1 VSRRLAVALA
11 VVAVAGGIVAIGIA
25 LHADETSPGLPPTA
39 ADAPSAPATSQPA
52 TTVRPPANDA
62 VGDWPMF
69 GYDAARTNADPRPT
83 GVTAASVA
91 GLRRRVVTVPGTVDS
106 SPIFLHGVRID
117 GRRRQAFF
125 MTTTYGRTLALS
137 PAGRIL
143 WTFTPPRYESYAGSA
158 QITTATPAADPGRRF
173 LYAASPDGLIH
184 KLAIGNGREQRDGGW
199 PARVTLLPEREKIA
213 SALNVAGRF
222 VYVTTGGYIGDA
234 PPYQG
239 HVILIDRGD
248 GHIAAVFNTLCSDV
262 HRLQQPASCPDSD
275 SAIWGR
281 AGAVVD
287 PASGE
292 ILVATGNA
300 PFDGRTAWGDSILA
314 LRPDAS
320 RISHSYTPSNQADLE
335 ASDLDLG
342 SSAPAVLR
350 AGPLIAQAGKDGVLR
365 LVDLGAHGTGT
376 LGGELQSVPTP
387 GGEAVFTALAVWRRP
402 GRPPMLFLAN
412 GSGTAAYR
420 LAGTGRAA
428 RLVPVWSNDRPG
440 TSPVLAGGVLYVY
453 DPDGSLAAYAPAD
466 GRLLVSLPAGAGHWS
481 SPIVA
486 AGVVALPVGDAND
499 HATTGEIDLYSR

>member
-1 VSRRLAVALA
+1 VALA
-11 VVAVAGGIVAIGIA
+11 VIAVAGGIVAIGIA
-25 LHADETSPGLPPTA
+25 VRADEAAPGPPSTA
-39 ADAPSAPATSQPA
+39 VPAAGAPSTSTP
-52 TTVRPPANDA
+52 VRPVPPPANRGG
-62 VGDWPMF
+62 GDWPVF
-69 GYDAARTNADPRPT
+69 GYDAARSNVDPQPT
-83 GVTAASVA
+83 GVTAASVS
-91 GLRRRVVTVPGTVDS
+91 GLHRRVVALPGTVDS
-106 SPIFLHGVRID
+106 SPIFLHGVMIR
-117 GRRRQAFF
+117 GSRRDAFF

-143 WTFTPPRYESYAGSA
+143 WTFTPPGYPSVAGTG

-184 KLAIGNGREQRDGGW
+184 KLAVASGREQLAAGW
-199 PARVTLLPEREKIA
+199 PARVTLLPQREKIA
-213 SALNVAGRF
+213 SALNVRGRF

-239 HVILIDRGD
+239 HVVLIQRGN
-248 GHIAAVFNTLCSDV
+248 GRVAAVFNTLCSHV
-262 HRLQQPASCPDSD
+262 HRLLEPASCPDSD

-320 RISHSYTPSNQADLE
+320 GISHSYTPSNQADLE
-335 ASDLDLG
+335 SGDLDLG
-342 SSAPAVLR
+342 SSAPALLR
-350 AGPLIAQAGKDGVLR
+350 SGPLIAQAGKDGLLR
-365 LVDLGAHGTGT
+365 LVNLGARSTGA
-376 LGGELQSVPTP
+376 LGGELQTVPTP
-387 GGEAVFTALAVWRRP
+387 GGEAVFAAIAVWRRP
-402 GRPPMLFLAN
+402 GRPQMLFLAN

-420 LAGTGRAA
+420 LAGAGSAA
-428 RLVPVWSNDRPG
+428 RLAPVWSNQRPG

-453 DPDGSLAAYAPAD
+453 DPGGRLAAYTPAD
-466 GRLLVSLPAGAGHWS
+466 GRLLASLPAGTGHWS

-486 AGVVALPVGDAND
+486 DGVVALPVGDAND
-499 HATTGEIDLYSR
+499 HATTGEIDLYSG

>member
-11 VVAVAGGIVAIGIA
+11 VVAVVGGIVAIGIA
-25 LHADETSPGLPPTA
+25 VRADKAAPGPPSTAAPAVSAPGTSPPPTPVPPR
-39 ADAPSAPATSQPA
+39 ADRTA
-52 TTVRPPANDA
+52 
-62 VGDWPMF
+62 GDWPMF
-69 GYDAARTNADPRPT
+69 GYDPARTNVDPRPT

-91 GLRRRVVTVPGTVDS
+91 RLRRRVVALPGTVDS
-106 SPIFLHGVRID
+106 SPIFLHGVRIG
-117 GRRRQAFF
+117 GRRRDAFF

-143 WTFTPPRYESYAGSA
+143 WTFTPPGYASVAGSA

-184 KLAIGNGREQRDGGW
+184 KLAVGSGREQHDGGW

-213 SALNVAGRF
+213 SALNVRGRF
-222 VYVTTGGYIGDA
+222 VYVTTGGYVGDA

-239 HVILIDRGD
+239 HVVLIDRGD
-248 GHIAAVFNTLCSDV
+248 GRIAAVFNSLCSDV

-335 ASDLDLG
+335 RSDLDLG

-350 AGPLIAQAGKDGVLR
+350 AGPLIAQAGKDGILR

-376 LGGELQSVPTP
+376 LGGELQTLPTP
-387 GGEAVFTALAVWRRP
+387 GHEAVFSALAVWRRP

-420 LAGTGRAA
+420 LTGAGRAA
-428 RLVPVWSNDRPG
+428 RLAPVWSNDRPG

-453 DPDGSLAAYAPAD
+453 DPGGSLAAYTPSD
-466 GRLLVSLPAGAGHWS
+466 GRLLARLPAGAGHWS

-486 AGVVALPVGDAND
+486 DGVVALPVGDAND
-499 HATTGEIDLYSR
+499 HATTGAIDLYSR

>member
-1 VSRRLAVALA
+1 VALA

-25 LHADETSPGLPPTA
+25 VRADEAAPGPPPTA
-39 ADAPSAPATSQPA
+39 GHAAGVPGTSPPA
-52 TTVRPPANDA
+52 TTVRPGADRA
-62 VGDWPMF
+62 SSDWPVF
-69 GYDAARTNADPRPT
+69 GYDAARTNVDPRPT

-91 GLRRRVVTVPGTVDS
+91 GLRRRVVALPGTVDS
-106 SPIFLHGVRID
+106 SPIFLHGVTID
-117 GRRRQAFF
+117 GRRRDAFF

-143 WTFTPPRYESYAGSA
+143 WTFTPPGYPSTAGSA
-158 QITTATPAADPGRRF
+158 QITTATPAADPGRRY

-184 KLAIGNGREQRDGGW
+184 KLAVGTGREQRHGGW
-199 PARVTLLPEREKIA
+199 PVRVTLLAEREKIA
-213 SALNVAGRF
+213 SALNVRGRF

-239 HVILIDRGD
+239 HVVLIDRRD
-248 GHIAAVFNTLCSDV
+248 GRIAAVFNTLCSDV

-320 RISHSYTPSNQADLE
+320 RISHSYTPSNQADLN

-342 SSAPAVLR
+342 SSAPAILR

-365 LVDLGAHGTGT
+365 LVDLGARGTGT
-376 LGGELQSVPTP
+376 QGGELQTVPTP
-387 GGEAVFTALAVWRRP
+387 GGEAVFAALAVWRRP
-402 GRPPMLFLAN
+402 DRPPMLFLAN
-412 GSGTAAYR
+412 GSGTVAYR
-420 LAGTGRAA
+420 LAGAGSAA
-428 RLVPVWSNDRPG
+428 RLAPVWSNDRAG

-453 DPDGSLAAYAPAD
+453 DPGGSLAAYTPAD
-466 GRLLVSLPAGAGHWS
+466 GRLLASLPAGAGHWS

-486 AGVVALPVGDAND
+486 DGVVALPVGDAND
-499 HATTGEIDLYSR
+499 HATTGEIDLFSDGS

>member
-25 LHADETSPGLPPTA
+25 VRADKAAPGPPSTATPAGGVPGTSRPPTTA
-39 ADAPSAPATSQPA
+39 
-52 TTVRPPANDA
+52 RPPADRA
-62 VGDWPMF
+62 TADWPMF
-69 GYDAARTNADPRPT
+69 GYDAARTNVAPRPT
-83 GVTAASVA
+83 GVTTGSVA
-91 GLRRRVVTVPGTVDS
+91 GLRLRVVAVPGTVDS

-117 GRRRQAFF
+117 GRRRDAFF

-143 WTFTPPRYESYAGSA
+143 WTFTPAGYASVAGST

-173 LYAASPDGLIH
+173 VYAASPDGLIH
-184 KLAIGNGREQRDGGW
+184 KLAIGSGREQRDGGW
-199 PARVTLLPEREKIA
+199 PVRVTLLPEREKIA
-213 SALNVAGRF
+213 SALNVRGRF
-222 VYVTTGGYIGDA
+222 VYVTTGGYVGDA

-239 HVILIDRGD
+239 HVVLITLGD
-248 GHIAAVFNTLCSDV
+248 GRIAAVFNTLCSDV
-262 HRLQQPASCPDSD
+262 HRLQQPASCPQSD

-300 PFDGRTAWGDSILA
+300 PFNGRTAWGDSILA
-314 LRPDAS
+314 LHPDAS
-320 RISHSYTPSNQADLE
+320 GIGHSYTPSDQADLD

-365 LVDLGAHGTGT
+365 LVDLGKHGTGT
-376 LGGELQSVPTP
+376 LGGELQTLPTP
-387 GGEAVFTALAVWRRP
+387 GREAVFTALAVWRRP
-402 GRPPMLFLAN
+402 NRPTMLFLAN

-420 LAGTGRAA
+420 LTGTGSAA
-428 RLVPVWSNDRPG
+428 RLAPVWSNDRPG

-453 DPDGSLAAYAPAD
+453 DPGGSLAAYDPAD
-466 GRLLVSLPAGAGHWS
+466 GRRLATLPAGTGHWS

-486 AGVVALPVGDAND
+486 DSVVVLPVGDAND